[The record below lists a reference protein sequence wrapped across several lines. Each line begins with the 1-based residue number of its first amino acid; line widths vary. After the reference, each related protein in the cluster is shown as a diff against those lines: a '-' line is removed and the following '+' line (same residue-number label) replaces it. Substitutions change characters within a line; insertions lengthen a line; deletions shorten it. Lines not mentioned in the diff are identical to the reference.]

1 MTSEDNIVPL
11 TGNEADHR
19 SESQE
24 KQAGPVPAIECRNV
38 WKIYG
43 KKEKIAHQ
51 VVKTEKISKE
61 VCLEKYGCVIG
72 VVDAS
77 FTVNPG
83 EIFCIMGL
91 SGSGKSTL
99 MRHVNRLI
107 EPTEGK
113 ILINGTDIGP
123 LSKPEMRALRAE
135 KIGMVF
141 QNMALLPHRNV
152 RDNVAFGLEVRKVP
166 RKERHEAAEKALA
179 LVQLDGWGDRFPK
192 ELSGGMQQR
201 VGLARALASD
211 PDILLMDEPFSALDP
226 LIRRQLQDQFL
237 ELSMKL
243 KKTTLFITHDLD
255 EAIRIGAHIA
265 IMKDGVLVQIGTPEE
280 IVTHPA
286 DDYVADFVAGISRLH
301 LVSAQSVM
309 YPVDDFLR
317 KFPEVDAGQLPTVD
331 VGDDL
336 DSLVELMTD
345 VEANRVAVLS
355 KGAIVGI
362 VTRRSLLRGIQ
373 GKPTEAI
380 IFDEAYP
387 ENVKTIKMK
396 K

>member
-1 MTSEDNIVPL
+1 MERTTP
-11 TGNEADHR
+11 TAR
-19 SESQE
+19 SNTTTILSGSPE
-24 KQAGPVPAIECRNV
+24 KQSPPVPAIECRNV

-43 KKEKIAHQ
+43 KNEKMALQAVRNENIDKKACRD
-51 VVKTEKISKE
+51 T
-61 VCLEKYGCVIG
+61 YGCVIG

-77 FTVNPG
+77 FTVNQG

-99 MRHVNRLI
+99 IRHINRLI
-107 EPTEGK
+107 EPTEGQ
-113 ILINGTDIGP
+113 ILINGTDISA
-123 LSKPEMRALRAE
+123 LSKADMRTLRSE

-152 RDNVAFGLEVRKVP
+152 LDNVAFGLEVRKVP
-166 RKERHEAAEKALA
+166 KKERHEAAEKALA
-179 LVQLDGWGDRFPK
+179 LVQLDGWGNLFPK
-192 ELSGGMQQR
+192 ALSGGMQQR

-237 ELSMKL
+237 ELSQKL

-265 IMKDGVLVQIGTPEE
+265 IMKDGMLVQIGTPEE

-286 DDYVADFVAGISRLH
+286 DAYVADFVAGISRLH

-309 YPVDDFLR
+309 YPAEDFLR
-317 KFPEVDAGQLPTVD
+317 KYPAVEAKKLPTVEAE
-331 VGDDL
+331 DDL
-336 DSLVELMTD
+336 DTLVEIMTD
-345 VEANRVAVLS
+345 VEANRVAVLFE
-355 KGAIVGI
+355 GAIVGI

-373 GKPTEAI
+373 GKPTEKI
-380 IFDEAYP
+380 TFDQPYA
-387 ENVKTIKMK
+387 ENTKAIKMK
-396 K
+396 QSK

>member
-1 MTSEDNIVPL
+1 MREL
-11 TGNEADHR
+11 R
-19 SESQE
+19 SE
-24 KQAGPVPAIECRNV
+24 K
-38 WKIYG
+38 
-43 KKEKIAHQ
+43 
-51 VVKTEKISKE
+51 
-61 VCLEKYGCVIG
+61 
-72 VVDAS
+72 
-77 FTVNPG
+77 
-83 EIFCIMGL
+83 M
-91 SGSGKSTL
+91 
-99 MRHVNRLI
+99 
-107 EPTEGK
+107 
-113 ILINGTDIGP
+113 
-123 LSKPEMRALRAE
+123 
-135 KIGMVF
+135 GMVF

-166 RKERHEAAEKALA
+166 KKERHDAAEKALE

-237 ELSMKL
+237 ELSQKL

-301 LVSAQSVM
+301 LVTAQSVM
-309 YPVDDFLR
+309 YPADDFLR
-317 KFPEVDAGQLPTVD
+317 KYTDVEAKKLPTVD
-331 VGDDL
+331 AEDDL
-336 DSLVELMTD
+336 DTLVEIMTD
-345 VEANRVAVLS
+345 VEANRVAVLA

-373 GKPTEAI
+373 GKPTEKI
-380 IFDEAYP
+380 SFDEPYSKHT
-387 ENVKTIKMK
+387 KTIKMK
-396 K
+396 QSK